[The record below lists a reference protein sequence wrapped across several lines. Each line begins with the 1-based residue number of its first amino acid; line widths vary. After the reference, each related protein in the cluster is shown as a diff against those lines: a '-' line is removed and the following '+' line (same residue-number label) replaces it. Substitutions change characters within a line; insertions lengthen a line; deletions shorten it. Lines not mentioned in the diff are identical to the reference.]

1 MGTKS
6 LKGYTRE
13 ELAELLLK
21 QAKKLEASEQR
32 INELEEELASRQI
45 NIDTAGDIAQAALN
59 VNNIFVD
66 AQKAAEEYVLNVK
79 NLDEKNI
86 DIFYKQMESKA
97 NKRANEIIENAE
109 RKAEEIIENATKNSV
124 KLNNETINS
133 CDEIICAAKQE
144 YNKQLQEA
152 ELKKEEIIT
161 EANKRANEIQEN
173 AKKESDILLEKANDE
188 CNQMK
193 ELCKKE
199 CMHQVRKL
207 KEEIDRRLSS

>member
-97 NKRANEIIENAE
+97 NKRANEI
-109 RKAEEIIENATKNSV
+109 
-124 KLNNETINS
+124 
-133 CDEIICAAKQE
+133 
-144 YNKQLQEA
+144 
-152 ELKKEEIIT
+152 
-161 EANKRANEIQEN
+161 QEN
-173 AKKESDILLEKANDE
+173 AKKESDILLEKTNDE
-188 CNQMK
+188 CSQMK